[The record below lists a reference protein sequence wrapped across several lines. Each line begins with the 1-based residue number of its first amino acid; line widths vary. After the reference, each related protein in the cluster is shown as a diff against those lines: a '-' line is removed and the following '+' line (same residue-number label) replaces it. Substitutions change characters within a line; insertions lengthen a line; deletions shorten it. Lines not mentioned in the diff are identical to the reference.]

1 VGIGQNGM
9 HFAGKIQLAEAS
21 KRASIIAL
29 VILGLLQNNI
39 FETIFTMIRSYCSI

>member
-1 VGIGQNGM
+1 MPFV
-9 HFAGKIQLAEAS
+9 GKIQLAEAS

-39 FETIFTMIRSYCSI
+39 SDLVHNHPFNLLQL